1 MDKKQKQELLD
12 TYWLEIIFFLIGEH
26 ADQHAH
32 QVKLLLNSEI
42 RNIFIFFLKVNGAVV
57 NIRGRTD
64 KLAVWLADAN
74 QSESIL
80 SIGTMLKERLKLG
93 ATIGFSVHNEEKIH
107 SRGAQQKYKV

>member
-1 MDKKQKQELLD
+1 M
-12 TYWLEIIFFLIGEH
+12 
-26 ADQHAH
+26 
-32 QVKLLLNSEI
+32 
-42 RNIFIFFLKVNGAVV
+42 KVNGAVV

-93 ATIGFSVHNEEKIH
+93 ATIGFSVHNEEKIN